1 MIFLLSDSFFS
12 NNFHQLDIKKY
23 LIAGQWWT
31 MMRLFCFQPFCP
43 WGKTFRKLTLS
54 NTFDVIKHFCFHLS
68 SQENWNKSKS
78 KLTLS
83 NTFVSYLFIHTG
95 KNFWKSL
102 SKLRARQKV
111 ISVSDSNFCHLKL
124 LWKKEEE
131 IINKVGGCVTL
142 SWAVKE
148 WFFLQIIGMLDNNH
162 SKLTLSLMID
172 FSWTYPIFSSPL
184 FAFIKSQILPFT

>member
-12 NNFHQLDIKKY
+12 KNFHQLDIKKY

-43 WGKTFRKLTLS
+43 WGKLS
-54 NTFDVIKHFCFHLS
+54 
-68 SQENWNKSKS
+68 ENWHYQTHLTSLNNFASIYPHGKTKIRVLS

-124 LWKKEEE
+124 SWKKEEE

-148 WFFLQIIGMLDNNH
+148 WFFLNFFWNAWYNH
-162 SKLTLSLMID
+162 SKLTL
-172 FSWTYPIFSSPL
+172 
-184 FAFIKSQILPFT
+184 